1 MIYDNVVIFV
11 LKHQTETSPLHIHQL
26 SQACA
31 SFSTFCQWC
40 WFWPFPGKQT
50 VTWTVV
56 YVLLDS
62 ITCPVGKIN
71 AKEVTNVAQKL
82 SYTPGTNMTIRC
94 ALSKERV
101 IATMTTNATDPF
113 DVEKTTACIIGKVI
127 LVGKRRES
135 LILIWHSLRCC
146 RI

>member
-1 MIYDNVVIFV
+1 MNT
-11 LKHQTETSPLHIHQL
+11 HT
-26 SQACA
+26 
-31 SFSTFCQWC
+31 
-40 WFWPFPGKQT
+40 G
-50 VTWTVV
+50 TVV
-56 YVLLDS
+56 YALLDS

-113 DVEKTTACIIGKVI
+113 DVEKTTACLIGKCTKASARLRVSVLPHSRKVI

-135 LILIWHSLRCC
+135 LILI
-146 RI
+146 